1 MHENQLVAAG
11 GDGCLKLFD
20 TSLEP
25 GFPVRAWQ
33 GAHAREIFCVHWNL
47 VGKDSFLSSSWDGTV
62 KIWRPELSGSGDSG
76 GAGGAG
82 GDNNQPVATLAT
94 QTCTYSAQFSPHARD
109 ILSCVGS
116 DSMLRMYDLRVG
128 DWPVVQF
135 AIHDAAAAGGTS
147 MSGHVASQ
155 PSEALTLD
163 WNKYRDSVLAAAGV
177 DRTIRTFDVRKPA
190 SGPLST
196 LLGHEYAIR
205 KITWSP
211 HKANVLL
218 SASYDM
224 TCRVWVDEGADSGM
238 EGAGVIVG
246 KYGAGKDGMP
256 PISSGG
262 RESGR
267 MGRHTEFVTGVDWC
281 LFGVEGW
288 CASTGWDERVLIW
301 NAAALMT

>member
-25 GFPVRAWQ
+25 GFPVRVWQ
-33 GAHAREIFCVHWNL
+33 GAHAREVFCVHWNL

-62 KIWRPELSGSGDSG
+62 KVWRPELSGSGGS
-76 GAGGAG
+76 GGAG

-94 QTCTYSAQFSPHARD
+94 QTCTYSAQFSPHASD

-135 AIHDAAAAGGTS
+135 AIHDAGG
-147 MSGHVASQ
+147 MSRHVAAQ

-163 WNKYRDSVLAAAGV
+163 WNKYRDGVLATAGV
-177 DRTIRTFDVRKPA
+177 DRAIRTFDVRKPA
-190 SGPLST
+190 AGPLSV

-224 TCRVWVDEGADSGM
+224 TCRVWEDEGGDVGM
-238 EGAGVIVG
+238 EGIGVGG
-246 KYGAGKDGMP
+246 KYGVGKDLSP
-256 PISSGG
+256 ASSGG
-262 RESGR
+262 REAGR